1 MPLPQQ
7 VINQLSRESVQTP
20 GWSVGLLTFTGGLL
34 ILALAI
40 YLGMIFVYEPHL
52 QNQLN
57 DLENQAIGL
66 VQSVSPQDQA
76 QLVGFYSQVSNLQ
89 TLLRNHVTLSQLFSW
104 IENNTETNVT
114 YTQLSFSGTN
124 GITIS
129 LSGIAKTMADLSQQ
143 VAIFEASPN
152 VKSIAIS
159 NVSPSTQNV
168 GYYQFTANIS
178 LVRSLITSPFSTAAS
193 STASASPNST
203 TTP

>member
-7 VINQLSRESVQTP
+7 VINQLSREPVQTP
-20 GWSVGLLTFTGGLL
+20 GWSVGILTFTGGFL
-34 ILALAI
+34 ILMLAI
-40 YLGMIFVYEPHL
+40 YLGMAFVYEPHL
-52 QNQLN
+52 QNQLS

-89 TLLRNHVTLSQLFSW
+89 TLLRNHVTLSRLLSW
-104 IENNTETNVT
+104 LESNTESNVT
-114 YTQLSFSGTN
+114 YTQMSFSATN
-124 GITIS
+124 GIQLS

-143 VAIFEASPN
+143 VAIFEASPD

-178 LVRSLITSPFSTAAS
+178 LNPSVIASPFSTIAS
-193 STASASPNST
+193 STSAATST
-203 TTP
+203 NQTQ